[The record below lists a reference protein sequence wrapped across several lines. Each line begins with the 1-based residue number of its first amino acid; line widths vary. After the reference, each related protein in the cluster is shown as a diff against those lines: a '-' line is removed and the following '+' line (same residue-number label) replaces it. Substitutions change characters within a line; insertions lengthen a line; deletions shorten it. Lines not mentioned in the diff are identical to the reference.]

1 MSAIG
6 RTPLASDT
14 ETPSELLCHP
24 ACAGWKGKCIEFG
37 AIILEAF
44 FGFPGPSSIRRLN
57 KTINRAEAYV
67 MHQSLTIHA
76 LRPSFAMTGSAFAM
90 IVSASPSKKVA
101 TGAAE
106 SSVSLGKTS
115 IKPVRKRVI

>member
-1 MSAIG
+1 
-6 RTPLASDT
+6 
-14 ETPSELLCHP
+14 
-24 ACAGWKGKCIEFG
+24 
-37 AIILEAF
+37 
-44 FGFPGPSSIRRLN
+44 
-57 KTINRAEAYV
+57 

-106 SSVSLGKTS
+106 SSVSFGKTS
-115 IKPVRKRVI
+115 IKPVRKAHGYMLTDQWDLGVWANEIRSRVAADFRDWENSSNNFDKQVDRVIKALRPDDVAREKPPPSKL